1 MTALK
6 VLKACRHGLHQN
18 VEALRGRTVKLY
30 QDNLA
35 VFERCSRCHPSSQH
49 SWPRS
54 RTSYLGST
62 KTRSASTWST
72 FAAKQIW
79 RMLRQ
84 RGLARYVV
92 LAAPTGPRYCSSPHG
107 IYCPKVERYLLGEKI
122 TTYSRRRGLSAFL
135 YCDATK
141 SWQHLRKR
149 CEDVKLLRCIIRPSL
164 QHE

>member
-1 MTALK
+1 
-6 VLKACRHGLHQN
+6 
-18 VEALRGRTVKLY
+18 
-30 QDNLA
+30 
-35 VFERCSRCHPSSQH
+35 
-49 SWPRS
+49 
-54 RTSYLGST
+54 
-62 KTRSASTWST
+62 
-72 FAAKQIW
+72 
-79 RMLRQ
+79 MLRQ